1 MPRSSGPS
9 SKERR
14 RSIRA
19 VVAFAA
25 LMHALERGQRSKASE
40 ARLILERLG
49 VVVRF
54 GKPGSTNRKAVRHG

>member
-1 MPRSSGPS
+1 
-9 SKERR
+9 
-14 RSIRA
+14 
-19 VVAFAA
+19 
-25 LMHALERGQRSKASE
+25 MHALERGQRSKASE